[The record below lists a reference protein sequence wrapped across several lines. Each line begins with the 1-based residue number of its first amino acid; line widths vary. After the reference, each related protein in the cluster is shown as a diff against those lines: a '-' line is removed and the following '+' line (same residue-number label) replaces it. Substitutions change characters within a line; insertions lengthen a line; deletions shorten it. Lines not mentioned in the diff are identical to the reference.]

1 MIILITIMNYLMLLI
16 SHTVEYVLL
25 CGAGILYWRSRTIPT
40 AMFFFGA
47 LVATISPLIMFQLA
61 INFRTVSYPPLFG
74 LAPLIAKFIG
84 TIGLLLYAISLP
96 KKISLTHHSSGTPN
110 GAP

>member
-1 MIILITIMNYLMLLI
+1 MIMITIMNYLIILI

-25 CGAGILYWRSRTIPT
+25 CGAGILYWRTRTKPT

-61 INFRTVSYPPLFG
+61 IHWRTLNYPPLLG
-74 LAPLIAKFIG
+74 LTPEIAKFIEA
-84 TIGLLLYAISLP
+84 IGVLLYAISLP
-96 KKISLTHHSSGTPN
+96 KK
-110 GAP
+110 